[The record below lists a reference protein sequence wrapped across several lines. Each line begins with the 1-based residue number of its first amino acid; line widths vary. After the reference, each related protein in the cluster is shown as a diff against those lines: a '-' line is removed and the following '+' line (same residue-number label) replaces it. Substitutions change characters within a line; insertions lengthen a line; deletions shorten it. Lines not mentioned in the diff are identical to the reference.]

1 MGNNIIANANALD
14 GVTFVQYHSSSHDEN
29 SQVKEGSMFGTHSL
43 AEVHYDA
50 VWCLL
55 LALNNSVRA
64 LAEQNLTLSD
74 YEYGS
79 TNITSLIQEQVLM
92 LDFEGMSGRIKIEN
106 STGYVSRLV
115 NIYQVINGT
124 MGLVTH

>member
-1 MGNNIIANANALD
+1 M
-14 GVTFVQYHSSSHDEN
+14 V
-29 SQVKEGSMFGTHSL
+29 
-43 AEVHYDA
+43 
-50 VWCLL
+50 LL
-55 LALNNSVRA
+55 LALNNSMRA

-74 YEYGS
+74 YQYGS